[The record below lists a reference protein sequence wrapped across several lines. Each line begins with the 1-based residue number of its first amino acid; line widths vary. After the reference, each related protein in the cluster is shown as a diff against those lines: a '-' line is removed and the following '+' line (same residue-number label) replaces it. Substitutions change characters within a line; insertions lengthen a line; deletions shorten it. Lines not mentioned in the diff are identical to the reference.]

1 MLNPTRISTATPE
14 SIIFNPTKN
23 PAVPPKEILFFKKY
37 LITASSSDGVTLEGR
52 LPDQSALAGVLD
64 TLFSLH
70 LPLVEVA
77 FLREDS

>member
-1 MLNPTRISTATPE
+1 MDKPAIYRIRVRGVLPE
-14 SIIFNPTKN
+14 SW
-23 PAVPPKEILFFKKY
+23 LDR
-37 LITASSSDGVTLEGR
+37 LGGLQITASSSDGVTLEGR

-77 FLREDS
+77 FSREDS